1 MELSAMFF
9 FTLDD
14 FHRVWINLEQA
25 PRLVAMERW
34 FYYHGSFL
42 YGLD

>member
-14 FHRVWINLEQA
+14 FHRVLINLEQA
-25 PRLVAMERW
+25 PRLAAMAQW
-34 FYYHGSFL
+34 FYYDGSFS
-42 YGLD
+42 